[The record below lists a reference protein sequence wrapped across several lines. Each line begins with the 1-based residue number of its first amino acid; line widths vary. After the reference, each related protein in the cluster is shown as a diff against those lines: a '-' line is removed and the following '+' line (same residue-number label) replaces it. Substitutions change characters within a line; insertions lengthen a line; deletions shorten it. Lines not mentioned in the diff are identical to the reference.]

1 MTRKTDNT
9 KLYHCTVVVSEDD
22 FNKWKNGELILN
34 SFKEKLVPLSEMQN
48 GSFIDMW
55 GYLKYRDFARTCNPS
70 EHIRYVKK
78 ESGEEVVVFSYNLL
92 LE

>member
-9 KLYHCTVVVSEDD
+9 KLYHCTVIVSEND

-34 SFKEKLVPLSEMQN
+34 SFKEKLVPLSEMYK

-55 GYLKYRDFARTCNPS
+55 GYLKYRDFAKTYNPS
-70 EHIRYVKK
+70 EHIRYVKNA
-78 ESGEEVVVFSYNLL
+78 SGDEIVVFFYNIL